1 MQIRLLLTL
10 PMLLLAVSGFTQEA
24 NSNAFKKSLYNADI
38 LFEDG
43 QYLRA
48 LALYDSLGDIDP
60 ESNLIQYKIGICN
73 VHKSNGRDKAYDILK
88 DVSASS
94 GFPDVKFWMARAKHL
109 NYFFEDAIQLYNE
122 YLETNHARGAN
133 RINTLNYIQNCENG
147 IELMKRKLNL
157 SLEILSPPS
166 NPTNSQ
172 YSPVISPDGKKLYYT
187 NRGPESRGEIMDNT
201 AKKKF
206 LGNYYEDVFV
216 VERSDS
222 TGPFN
227 PGSGLSNKINSL
239 EHEAPLSI
247 SYDNK
252 ILFLY
257 KSTVKNEEDIYYS
270 EREDEA
276 DSSWSAPK
284 KVKGINTPYWEGHA
298 CLAPD
303 GRTLYFSSDRPGG
316 YGGRDLYS
324 AIRKSD
330 GSYGNVRNLG
340 PKVNTEFNEDA
351 PFMYSNGTSL
361 YFASEGHQSM
371 GGYDMHYIKYDS
383 ATNDWQEPIN
393 LGYPINTTDDD
404 RFYYITT
411 DGSFGYFSSAR
422 ASGENLHDIYQIK
435 PGSFERLN
443 RLVIL
448 IGTVYINDVPGVAV
462 IKIADDNTGKQLTTL
477 VTDSTTGEFV
487 YSLNP
492 CQRYKIVILAEGFQ
506 PKFDYVDVPC
516 DAEGI
521 LRIEHRFNL
530 YSQSYLALKGD
541 TLGIGLQDELDTKL
555 KLVMEEDN
563 EPGFTFSELDV
574 SSEQEL
580 EPETLTDAQMA
591 AGLRFRVQVGAY
603 RNPGK
608 FRYGFLRSLDFV
620 EIKTYDDGIT
630 RYLMGQTFLT
640 RSEAEVLRM
649 KCIELGEW
657 DAWITI
663 R

>member
-1 MQIRLLLTL
+1 MQKRLLLIL
-10 PMLLLAVSGFTQEA
+10 PFLLLALSGISQVEK
-24 NSNAFKKSLYNADI
+24 SGPFKKSLYNADL

-43 QYLRA
+43 QFLRA
-48 LALYDSLGDIDP
+48 LAIYDSLGTVAP
-60 ESNLIQYKIGICN
+60 ESDLIRYKVGICN
-73 VHKSNGRDKAYDILK
+73 VHRTNGRDKAFSILK
-88 DVSASS
+88 DISQSN
-94 GFPDVKFWMARAKHL
+94 GFPDVKFWMARARHL
-109 NYFFEDAIQLYNE
+109 NYYFEDAIQLYNE
-122 YLETNHARGAN
+122 YLETDHARGTN

-147 IELMKRKLNL
+147 IDLMKRQLNL

-187 NRGPESRGEIMDNT
+187 NRGPESRGELMDNT
-201 AKKKF
+201 AKKQF
-206 LGNYYEDVFV
+206 IGNYYEDIFV

-227 PGSGLSNKINSL
+227 PGKGLSTKINTL

-252 ILFLY
+252 TLFVY
-257 KSTVKNEEDIYYS
+257 KSTVKNEEDIYYCD
-270 EREDEA
+270 RA
-276 DSSWSAPK
+276 NATDSVWSNPK
-284 KVKGINTPYWEGHA
+284 KVEGINTPYWEGHA
-298 CLAPD
+298 SLAPD

-316 YGGRDLYS
+316 FGGRDIYK
-324 AIRKSD
+324 AIRKPD
-330 GSYGNVRNLG
+330 GTYDNVQNLG
-340 PKVNTEFNEDA
+340 PKINTEFNEDA
-351 PFMYSNGTSL
+351 PFIYSNGTSL
-361 YFASEGHQSM
+361 YFSSEGHQSM

-383 ATNDWQEPIN
+383 AKGDWQEPIN

-404 RFYYITT
+404 RYYSVTE
-411 DGSFGYFSSAR
+411 DGEFGYFSSAR

-435 PGSFERLN
+435 PGAFERLN

-462 IKIADDNTGKQLTTL
+462 VKIADEKTGKQLTTL

-492 CQRYKIVILAEGFQ
+492 CQKYKIVILAEGFQ
-506 PKFDYVDVPC
+506 PKFDFVEVPC

-521 LRIEHRFNL
+521 MRIEHRFDL
-530 YSQSYLALKGD
+530 YSQSYLALRGD
-541 TLGIGLQDELDTKL
+541 TNGIGLQNELDTRL
-555 KLVMEEDN
+555 KLVMEEDDN
-563 EPGFTFSELDV
+563 SGFTFNKLDGTQDGL
-574 SSEQEL
+574 EQ
-580 EPETLTDAQMA
+580 ETLTDAQMA

-620 EIKTYDDGIT
+620 EIKTYEDGVT

-649 KCIELGEW
+649 KCIAVGEW